1 MLWYAIGFTFVV
13 SILIITS
20 KLNRTPEPVAET
32 PIYDTD
38 WDANAA
44 NELSR
49 TLKERFARF

>member
-1 MLWYAIGFTFVV
+1 MLWYAIGFTVVV

-20 KLNRTPEPVAET
+20 KLNRTPEPA
-32 PIYDTD
+32 IYDTD

>member
-1 MLWYAIGFTFVV
+1 MLWYAIGFTVVV

-20 KLNRTPEPVAET
+20 KLNRTHEHVTET
-32 PIYDTD
+32 EASDTE

>member
-1 MLWYAIGFTFVV
+1 MLWYAIGFTVV
-13 SILIITS
+13 VTVFIISS
-20 KLNRTPEPVAET
+20 KLNHLPEPET
-32 PIYDTD
+32 EIDTD

>member
-1 MLWYAIGFTFVV
+1 MLWYAIGFTVVV

-20 KLNRTPEPVAET
+20 KLNRTDALPAET
-32 PIYDTD
+32 EASDTD